1 MNVRWKTRY
10 IWWHGGCADDT
21 LRLTPQVDSHLAR
34 VHCKGR
40 KMIGKRKTFQ
50 KCHLLP
56 LTAMTPES
64 KDLKFKENYS
74 VPDLNKRFLLD

>member
-1 MNVRWKTRY
+1 
-10 IWWHGGCADDT
+10 
-21 LRLTPQVDSHLAR
+21 
-34 VHCKGR
+34 
-40 KMIGKRKTFQ
+40 MIGKRKTFQ